1 MTGGAPAEDARIW
14 PLVTLLCVAQVLS
27 LAGFANFVALIP
39 TFAAEWGLTNTEA
52 GWIGGI
58 YFAGYMG
65 AVPVLV
71 GLTDRA
77 DPRSVYALATVIAA
91 AASLGYALLAE
102 GFWTALALRA
112 LAGIGLAGTHM
123 PGLKILTDR
132 IQGPRQS
139 RAIAFYTSC
148 FGFGSAASFLF
159 TGEFAAL
166 LGWRWTFA
174 LAAVSSLAALALV
187 MAGVRGQ
194 RPAHASPAAPTRL
207 LDYRPVLKNRRAMGF
222 ILAYGFHAWEALG
235 HRAWL
240 VAFLIFSQSLQPPG
254 TPALLSATTV
264 ATLVSLISVPS
275 SVIGNELALRFGR
288 VQVAVTIGLFS
299 AAMGCVIGFSA
310 PLAPAVVI
318 VLFAMYNI
326 ANYADSSTITAGS
339 VISAEPGRS
348 GATMAMHSFMGFAG
362 GFLGPLVF
370 GVTLDLAGGANEIV
384 AWGLGFATLGI
395 AAALGPVALLILGRE
410 RGGRRPHPS
419 TGSG

>member
-1 MTGGAPAEDARIW
+1 MW

-39 TFAAEWGLTNTEA
+39 TFVAEWGLTNTEA

-71 GLTDRA
+71 GFTDRA
-77 DPRSVYALATVIAA
+77 DARRVYALATIIAA
-91 AASLGYALLAE
+91 VASLGYALLAE
-102 GFWTALALRA
+102 GFWSALALRA
-112 LAGIGLAGTHM
+112 VAGIGLAGTHM

-159 TGEFAAL
+159 TGEFAEL
-166 LGWRWTFA
+166 LGWRGTFA
-174 LAAVSSLAALALV
+174 LAAVSALAALALV
-187 MAGVRGQ
+187 MAGVRGP
-194 RPAHASPAAPTRL
+194 RPAHPVPTAATRL
-207 LDYRPVLKNRRAMGF
+207 LDYRPVFRNRRAMGF

-235 HRAWL
+235 HRSWL
-240 VAFLIFSQSLQPPG
+240 VAFLLFSHSLQPPG
-254 TPALLSATTV
+254 TPILLSATTV
-264 ATLVSLISVPS
+264 AALVSLVSVPAS
-275 SVIGNELALRFGR
+275 IVGNELAVRFGR
-288 VQVAVTIGLFS
+288 VRVAVAIGLCS
-299 AAMGCVIGFSA
+299 AAMGCAIGFFA
-310 PLAPAVVI
+310 PLAPILVI
-318 VLFAMYNI
+318 ALFAIYNI

-339 VISAEPGRS
+339 VLFAEPGRS

-370 GVTLDLAGGANEIV
+370 GVTLDLAGGADEIA
-384 AWGLGFATLGI
+384 AWGLAFVTIGV
-395 AAALGPVALLILGRE
+395 AAALGPLALMILSRE
-410 RGGRRPHPS
+410 RVITER
-419 TGSG
+419 